1 MKQLQDRF
9 GRIHDYLRI
18 SLTGQCN
25 MRCNYCVPH
34 GDFAALK
41 GGLEMKKEEFLSI
54 AQVFV
59 EWGIKKIRLT
69 GGEPLLRKDFREIA
83 LGLAQKNVALA
94 ISTNGLL
101 LHQYLDDLEKSGI
114 QKVNISLDSL
124 SAESFKNITES
135 GKLST
140 VLNNME
146 LCLKRGM
153 EVKINAVALKGVNEN
168 ELLKLASL
176 TLDYPLSVRFIEF
189 MPFFKNEWNL
199 EKVFGLD
206 EILLLL
212 KKEFV
217 LQKLKDGQ
225 HDTDKKYKIEGAK
238 GNIGIISTITQ
249 PFCQGCNRLRLTADG
264 KIKNCL
270 FGTTELDLLSALRKG
285 EDIAKIIQQS
295 VAEKHQK
302 TGGQNLLLGSE
313 NRSMISIGG

>member
-34 GDFAALK
+34 GDFGPLK
-41 GGLEMKKEEFLSI
+41 GPSEMSREELLSI
-54 AQVFV
+54 ATVFI
-59 EWGIKKIRLT
+59 EHGIKKIRLT

-83 LGLAQKNVALA
+83 LGLAEKNVELA

-101 LHQYLDDLEKSGI
+101 LHRYFEDLEKAGI
-114 QKVNISLDSL
+114 RKINISLDSL
-124 SAESFKNITES
+124 SPENFKNITES

-140 VLNNME
+140 VLNNIE
-146 LCLKRGM
+146 LSLIRGM
-153 EVKINAVALKGVNEN
+153 EVKINAVALKGVNEK

-176 TLDYPLSVRFIEF
+176 TFDYPLSVRFIEF
-189 MPFFKNEWNL
+189 MPFFKNDWNL
-199 EKVFGLD
+199 EKVLGLE
-206 EILLLL
+206 EILVLLGG
-212 KKEFV
+212 EFV
-217 LQKLKDGQ
+217 LHKINDGP

-249 PFCQGCNRLRLTADG
+249 PFCDGCNRLRLTADG

-285 EDIAKIIQQS
+285 ENIAQLIQQS
-295 VAEKHQK
+295 VAEKHRA
-302 TGGQNLLLGSE
+302 TGGQNLLIGSE

>member
-1 MKQLQDRF
+1 
-9 GRIHDYLRI
+9 
-18 SLTGQCN
+18 

-41 GGLEMKKEEFLSI
+41 GGLEMKKEEILSI

-217 LQKLKDGQ
+217 LQKLKDG
-225 HDTDKKYKIEGAK
+225 
-238 GNIGIISTITQ
+238 NIGIISTITQ

>member
-1 MKQLQDRF
+1 
-9 GRIHDYLRI
+9 
-18 SLTGQCN
+18 
-25 MRCNYCVPH
+25 
-34 GDFAALK
+34 
-41 GGLEMKKEEFLSI
+41 MKKEEILSI

>member
-1 MKQLQDRF
+1 
-9 GRIHDYLRI
+9 
-18 SLTGQCN
+18 
-25 MRCNYCVPH
+25 
-34 GDFAALK
+34 
-41 GGLEMKKEEFLSI
+41 
-54 AQVFV
+54 
-59 EWGIKKIRLT
+59 
-69 GGEPLLRKDFREIA
+69 
-83 LGLAQKNVALA
+83 
-94 ISTNGLL
+94 
-101 LHQYLDDLEKSGI
+101 
-114 QKVNISLDSL
+114 
-124 SAESFKNITES
+124 
-135 GKLST
+135 
-140 VLNNME
+140 
-146 LCLKRGM
+146 
-153 EVKINAVALKGVNEN
+153 
-168 ELLKLASL
+168 
-176 TLDYPLSVRFIEF
+176 